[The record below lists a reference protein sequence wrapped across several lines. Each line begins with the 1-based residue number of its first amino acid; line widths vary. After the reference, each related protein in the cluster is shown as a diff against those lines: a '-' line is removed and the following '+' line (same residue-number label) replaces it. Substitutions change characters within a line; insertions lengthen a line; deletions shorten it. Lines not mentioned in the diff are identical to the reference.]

1 MMIHAVKYFKKN
13 SFYIIIIMHSRF
25 FQSPGNPFLY
35 CLLILLIS
43 FSTVFPDCTS
53 ASDAMEVRVAYYEN
67 PPKLF
72 HGIQGPPKGIFPE
85 IIEEIAE
92 KENWQIEWV
101 PGTWSEGLARL
112 ASGDIDIMP
121 DVAYTPKR
129 SEQFEFSDEP
139 VLINWGTL
147 YTRPG
152 VHVASIPDLA
162 KKRIAVM
169 RGSIHTEGE
178 EGIREQV
185 KKFNVSCEFIEFD
198 TYQEIFQALQ
208 NNLADIGVV
217 NRLYGTTSQKLYD
230 VLPTKVAFNAR
241 HLKFAFPLDGS
252 QTPYLKKRIDQHLKT
267 AHLQPT
273 SKISQIIKAYLPGV
287 HYDFINDTKQ
297 VHLTAGEKFWI
308 KAHPTINVGID
319 PEFAPFE
326 FVDNNGEYSG
336 FASDYIRLFNQR
348 LGLNLKIVPD
358 LTWNQVMTVA
368 QQGKIDMLP
377 AVGFSN
383 KRTNFFSY
391 TTPYIGFYRMIF
403 SHSDA
408 PFISGIQDLADLKVA
423 VQAKS
428 SHAAWI
434 QEHTK
439 LTPDYYNTLAETIKA
454 VSEGKADVLI
464 GNLAACTYWIRKLNV
479 TDVRIA
485 APVSLERQLVHMAV
499 RKDWPELTGI
509 LNKGLA
515 SISAQEH
522 ETIRNRWLAAGYDVG
537 ISSKIVWQR
546 IGASSILALLL
557 VGFFWLW
564 NKRLQQEI
572 KLRKNAEID
581 LLDTQ
586 DQLEEK
592 VTERTRELEE
602 NKNYLQSI
610 FDAPSEAVF
619 IHDAETGAI
628 LDVNQA
634 MLEMYG
640 ITYEEALQSNIDSFS
655 IGEYPY
661 NQEEAEKKIQLAAND
676 RPQSFEWLAKRK
688 NGQPFWAE
696 ISLKMT
702 TFGDKFY
709 VIAVVRNVDAKK
721 KAEQVLAAEQ
731 ERLAVTLRCI
741 GDGVITT
748 DTKGKIILLNKVA
761 EELTGWSNEDA
772 QGRQSS
778 EVFNI
783 INEITGKKCKNPIEK
798 VLEQSQTIGMSHHI
812 ALITKDGL
820 QKSIADSGAP
830 IRDSNRTIIGVV
842 LVFRDITNEKKMEQ
856 ELLKIR
862 KLESV
867 GVLAGGIAHDF
878 NNLLSAIIGNIELA
892 LHLVGEHHK
901 ISPLLDNAQKASSR
915 AAKLTQ
921 QLLTFSKGGEP
932 VKETTSLPQLI
943 RDSADFVLRGSPVS
957 CSYDFADD
965 LRLVDV
971 DTGQISQVIQNIIIN
986 ARQAMPEGGNIN
998 IRCANVR
1005 DTNAETLLSLHA
1017 GDFVKVIIQDAGV
1030 GIPDTIVEKI
1040 FDPYFSTKQLGSG
1053 LGLAICHSIISKHD
1067 GHITVYSTPGKG
1079 TTFTIYLPATDGTDS
1094 TGVVKKTGIKS
1105 STPANIMV
1113 MDDDAMLR
1121 DIAESQLKHLGHK
1134 VVVVPDGDTAVKQYK
1149 ELLNTEEH
1157 IDIIIMDLTIPGGM
1171 GGKEAVQHILSINP
1185 DAKVIVASGYSN
1197 DPVMAECKKYGFS
1210 ASVAK
1215 PFDLMELE
1223 KTIASVNLHK

>member
-1 MMIHAVKYFKKN
+1 
-13 SFYIIIIMHSRF
+13 MHSRSF
-25 FQSPGNPFLY
+25 LATGNPFLY
-35 CLLILLIS
+35 YLLILLIS
-43 FSTVFPDCTS
+43 FSTFFPDCTS
-53 ASDAMEVRVAYYEN
+53 GSDARVVRVGLYDN

-72 HGIQGPPKGIFPE
+72 HGMQGTPKGIFPE
-85 IIEEIAE
+85 IIEEIA
-92 KENWQIEWV
+92 KTENWKIEWV
-101 PGTWSEGLARL
+101 VGTWNEGLARL

-121 DVAYTPKR
+121 DVAYSLKR
-129 SEQFEFSDEP
+129 AEKYEFSDEP

-147 YTRPG
+147 YTHTG
-152 VHVASIPDLA
+152 VQVVSIPDLA
-162 KKRIAVM
+162 GKRIAVM
-169 RGSIHTEGE
+169 RGSIHTDGD

-185 KKFNVSCEFIEFD
+185 NKFNVSCEFIEFD
-198 TYQEIFQALQ
+198 TYQGVFQALQ

-230 VLPTKVAFNAR
+230 VLPTKVAFNPR
-241 HLKFAFPLDGS
+241 HLKFAFPPDGS
-252 QTPYLKKRIDQHLKT
+252 QTPYLKKIIDQHLKT
-267 AHLQPT
+267 AHLQPA
-273 SKISQIIKAYLPGV
+273 SKISQIIKAYLPDIQ
-287 HYDFINDTKQ
+287 YNFTTDTQQ
-297 VHLTAGEKFWI
+297 VHLTAAEKFWI
-308 KAHPTINVGID
+308 KAHPTIRVGID
-319 PEFAPFE
+319 PEFVPFE

-336 FASDYIRLFNQR
+336 FASDYIRLLNQR
-348 LGLNLKIVPD
+348 LGLNMQVVAG
-358 LTWNQVMTVA
+358 LTWNQVMTMA

-377 AVGFSN
+377 AIGFSN
-383 KRTNFFSY
+383 KRTHFFSY

-403 SHSDA
+403 SRSDA
-408 PFISGIQDLADLKVA
+408 PFIADIRDLADLKVA

-439 LTPDYYNTLAETIKA
+439 LTPDYYNTLEETIKA

-464 GNLAACTYWIRKLNV
+464 GNLAACTYWIRKLNL

-515 SISAQEH
+515 SISAQEV
-522 ETIRNRWLAAGYDVG
+522 ETIRNRWLAAGYNVG

-546 IGASSILALLL
+546 IGAASFLALLL

-564 NKRLQQEI
+564 NKRLKQEI

-581 LLDTQ
+581 LLNTQ
-586 DQLEEK
+586 DKLEEK
-592 VTERTRELEE
+592 VTKRTRELEE

-610 FDAPSEAVF
+610 FDAPSEAVY
-619 IHDAETGAI
+619 IHDTETGAI
-628 LDVNQA
+628 LDVNHA
-634 MLEMYG
+634 MLQMYG
-640 ITYEEALQSNIDSFS
+640 VTRAEALQSTIDDFS
-655 IGEYPY
+655 LGEYPY
-661 NQEEAEKKIQLAAND
+661 NQEEADKKIQLTLTD
-676 RPQSFEWLAKRK
+676 GPQTFEWLSKKK
-688 NGQPFWAE
+688 NGQLFWTE
-696 ISLKMT
+696 IGLKLT
-702 TFGDKFY
+702 ESDDRSY
-709 VIAVVRNVDAKK
+709 IIAVERDIDEKK

-748 DTKGKIILLNKVA
+748 DTEGKIVLLNKVA

-772 QGRQSS
+772 QGRKSS

-798 VLEQSQTIGMSHHI
+798 VLEQSQTIGLSHHI

-830 IRDSNRTIIGVV
+830 IRDSERTIIGVV
-842 LVFRDITNEKKMEQ
+842 LVFRDITNEKKMEK

-878 NNLLSAIIGNIELA
+878 NNLLSAIIGNIELS
-892 LHLVGEHHK
+892 LHLVGEDHK

-943 RDSADFVLRGSPVS
+943 QDSADFVLRGSPVS

-986 ARQAMPEGGNIN
+986 ARQAMPEGGNII

-1005 DTNAETLLSLHA
+1005 DTDAETLLCLHT

-1030 GIPDTIVEKI
+1030 GIPETIVEKI

-1067 GHITVYSTPGKG
+1067 GHITVHSTPDKG
-1079 TTFTIYLPATDGTDS
+1079 TTFTVYLPASDKPAGN
-1094 TGVVKKTGIKS
+1094 GIVKKTTSQS

-1113 MDDDAMLR
+1113 MDDDALLR
-1121 DIAESQLKHLGHK
+1121 DIAGSQLEHLGHN
-1134 VVVVPDGDTAVKQYK
+1134 VVVVPDGDAAVQQYK
-1149 ELLNTEEH
+1149 ELLNTEKH

-1171 GGKEAVQHILSINP
+1171 GGKEAVQHILNINP

-1197 DPVMAECKKYGFS
+1197 DPVMADYKEYGFS

-1215 PFDLMELE
+1215 PFDLQELE
-1223 KTIASVNLHK
+1223 KAIASVNLQKKNIIV